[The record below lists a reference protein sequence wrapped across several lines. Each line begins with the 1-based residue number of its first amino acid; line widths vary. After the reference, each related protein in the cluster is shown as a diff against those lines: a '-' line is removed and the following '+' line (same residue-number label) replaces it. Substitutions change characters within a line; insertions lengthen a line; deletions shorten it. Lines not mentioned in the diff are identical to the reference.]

1 MENEFA
7 SRLGRRT
14 RPAAPFG
21 RFDPTVPVCILCF
34 PGGTIRRRS
43 PAAIGRRT
51 DATIFFAFS
60 VLNLI
65 FGHSASQRDCSAG
78 GCPNPFNSRP
88 VPCHSWRQ
96 LFLPTGRRSLLTD
109 TRGAVN
115 WYVTT
120 PNHASSCHISPAFR
134 PENWIS
140 HVTGSGLPTSSIPRE
155 LCGAAVPMG
164 VSACS

>member
-1 MENEFA
+1 MPP
-7 SRLGRRT
+7 S
-14 RPAAPFG
+14 G
-21 RFDPTVPVCILCF
+21 RFVPTVRVCILCF
-34 PGGTIRRRS
+34 PGGTIHPRS
-43 PAAIGRRT
+43 LAVFGHQMG
-51 DATIFFAFS
+51 ATFFFTVS
-60 VLNLI
+60 VLSLI
-65 FGHSASQRDCSAG
+65 FGPSGNHRDCSTGARL
-78 GCPNPFNSRP
+78 NLFNSRR

-140 HVTGSGLPTSSIPRE
+140 PVTGSGLPTSSIPRE
-155 LCGAAVPMG
+155 LCGAAVPTE